1 MSMPKR
7 QRTDGVQKGQQLH
20 AEGGH
25 GEKTRKAIMRQLHA
39 APREEPA
46 EAIQAEKR
54 EAAARSGKRRL
65 VEGRAQH
72 DIADKVSERNRL
84 HREVE
89 RGRASE

>member
-1 MSMPKR
+1 MSKR

-46 EAIQAEKR
+46 DVIKAEQR
-54 EAAARSGKRRL
+54 QAAAESGKRRL
-65 VEGRAQH
+65 VEGRKQH
-72 DIADKVSERNRL
+72 DTADRLSDRNRL
-84 HREVE
+84 DRDLA
-89 RGRASE
+89 RGRADE